1 MADYGTAREL
11 FEAARASA
19 RELDRERRTL
29 LKMESRE
36 GVKGA
41 GLEAIRASGTSDPMR
56 PTDARMDYEA
66 RISRSIAECERI
78 IDFACAV
85 LYGTDYS
92 GRDGG
97 LYSLAE
103 HVMADILCMHYCQDM
118 LWQDVAN
125 IVGYSRSQCII
136 KAAAAM
142 ELIDATGIDECIR
155 GKRRDATG
163 RDKPG
168 LSDNL

>member
-1 MADYGTAREL
+1 MAEYGTAREL

-19 RELDRERRTL
+19 REIDQARSTL
-29 LKMESRE
+29 MRMESRE

-78 IDFACAV
+78 IDYACAV

-97 LYSLAE
+97 LYSIAE
-103 HVMADILCMHYCQDM
+103 HVLADILCMHYCQDM

-125 IVGYSRSQCII
+125 IVGYSRSQCIVKGAYAI
-136 KAAAAM
+136 Q
-142 ELIDATGIDECIR
+142 LIDSIGIDECIQGER
-155 GKRRDATG
+155 PDAIG
-163 RDKPG
+163 RDKP
-168 LSDNL
+168 L